1 MKLETLTREQV
12 QQVRKWRNAEPQF
25 LRTPYMITEKMQD
38 EFFDNVINDR
48 DSKHRYFAI
57 MGKVEIIEP
66 VHLNLN
72 TKVYKEQDIKSL
84 FIGMCG
90 LTNIEWENGT
100 AEISLI
106 INPDYR
112 GKGDG
117 KKSVNLLL
125 NEAFFKMRLFTVYG
139 EVYDCGHRK
148 FWENITIEL
157 NGYKTDLVNRKWWNG
172 KLYGSMWFSIK
183 GGEVVRV

>member
-57 MGKVEIIEP
+57 MESKQTGY
-66 VHLNLN
+66 
-72 TKVYKEQDIKSL
+72 TKGDDLEYRDQ
-84 FIGMCG
+84 FIGMGG

>member
-1 MKLETLTREQV
+1 MKLEVLTRCQV
-12 QQVRKWRNAEPQF
+12 QLVREWRNNELQF
-25 LRTPYMITEKMQD
+25 LRTPYMITPKMQD
-38 EFFDNVINDR
+38 NFYDDIVQDR
-48 DSKHRYFAI
+48 NSEHRYYAI
-57 MGKVEIIEP
+57 TDGGM
-66 VHLNLN
+66 
-72 TKVYKEQDIKSL
+72 

-106 INPDYR
+106 IAPDHR
-112 GKGDG
+112 GEGYG
-117 KKSVNLLL
+117 MKSVDLLL